1 MSSIAY
7 NKHNSFVVIHSNKKF
22 DKKNLILK
30 INEIYNAH
38 KLKLT
43 AYEDGIILKV
53 LYDLNLE
60 KDSEVTSKHNFSLT
74 QNVVDEILSLEDTQ
88 ILRYLFHRYRY
99 EIFPKNKIIDNY
111 PPYLQIEPS
120 SICNYRCVFC
130 FMTDPTFNKKEFGF
144 MGTMTLEMFK
154 RIIDQAENNIEFIS
168 LASRG
173 EPLACKDID
182 KMLEYC
188 IGKFLNLKI
197 NTNASLLNE
206 KKIHSILK
214 GGVKTLVFSAD
225 AADDKSYS
233 KYRVNGELKTVL
245 KNIDL
250 FNNIKNK
257 HYKNSKII
265 TRVSGVKFS
274 EEQNFEDMQ
283 NLWSNYVDQIAFV
296 EYNPWEN
303 SYDKKPNN
311 IIEPCS
317 DLWRRMFVW
326 WDGVINPCDVDYKSH
341 LSPANFKE
349 KSLKDAWLSDE
360 YESLRKKHL
369 QEKRSEITPCKACQA
384 I

>member
-182 KMLEYC
+182 KMLERVILQNPLC
-188 IGKFLNLKI
+188 VGIPIGQMALHRSH
-197 NTNASLLNE
+197 TNS
-206 KKIHSILK
+206 
-214 GGVKTLVFSAD
+214 
-225 AADDKSYS
+225 
-233 KYRVNGELKTVL
+233 
-245 KNIDL
+245 
-250 FNNIKNK
+250 
-257 HYKNSKII
+257 
-265 TRVSGVKFS
+265 
-274 EEQNFEDMQ
+274 Q
-283 NLWSNYVDQIAFV
+283 
-296 EYNPWEN
+296 
-303 SYDKKPNN
+303 
-311 IIEPCS
+311 
-317 DLWRRMFVW
+317 
-326 WDGVINPCDVDYKSH
+326 
-341 LSPANFKE
+341 
-349 KSLKDAWLSDE
+349 
-360 YESLRKKHL
+360 
-369 QEKRSEITPCKACQA
+369 
-384 I
+384 

>member
-1 MSSIAY
+1 M
-7 NKHNSFVVIHSNKKF
+7 
-22 DKKNLILK
+22 D
-30 INEIYNAH
+30 
-38 KLKLT
+38 
-43 AYEDGIILKV
+43 
-53 LYDLNLE
+53 
-60 KDSEVTSKHNFSLT
+60 
-74 QNVVDEILSLEDTQ
+74 
-88 ILRYLFHRYRY
+88 
-99 EIFPKNKIIDNY
+99 
-111 PPYLQIEPS
+111 
-120 SICNYRCVFC
+120 
-130 FMTDPTFNKKEFGF
+130 
-144 MGTMTLEMFK
+144 
-154 RIIDQAENNIEFIS
+154 
-168 LASRG
+168 
-173 EPLACKDID
+173 
-182 KMLEYC
+182 
-188 IGKFLNLKI
+188 
-197 NTNASLLNE
+197 
-206 KKIHSILK
+206 
-214 GGVKTLVFSAD
+214 
-225 AADDKSYS
+225 
-233 KYRVNGELKTVL
+233 
-245 KNIDL
+245 